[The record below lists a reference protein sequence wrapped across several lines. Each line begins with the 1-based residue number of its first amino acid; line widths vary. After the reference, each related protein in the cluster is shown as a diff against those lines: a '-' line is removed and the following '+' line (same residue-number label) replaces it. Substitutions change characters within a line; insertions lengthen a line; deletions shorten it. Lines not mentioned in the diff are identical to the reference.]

1 MKSIYSY
8 QDAPRYHNHNSQP
21 FYPQAPPLQH
31 FEPSLEAQVENS
43 LTLLLTSIF
52 SIFTKRNLLGAKE
65 LSVNSRLVMDLS
77 EEDKGYRV
85 AYHKIMSHE

>member
-1 MKSIYSY
+1 M
-8 QDAPRYHNHNSQP
+8 
-21 FYPQAPPLQH
+21 
-31 FEPSLEAQVENS
+31 
-43 LTLLLTSIF
+43 
-52 SIFTKRNLLGAKE
+52 RNLLGAKE